1 MVTSGRRSP
10 LALSSA
16 SVNCLKKVTRHQY
29 EVKIVCNIPPFYS
42 TLSMKKHRSKTIQ
55 P

>member
-10 LALSSA
+10 LALPASA
-16 SVNCLKKVTRHQY
+16 NCLKKATRHQY

>member
-1 MVTSGRRSP
+1 MFTSGRRSP
-10 LALSSA
+10 LALPA